1 MDKRDAG
8 KAKEAMFDYLMKIII
23 IGDSGVG
30 KTNILLRY
38 SEDRFVDNYLLTI
51 GINYLFK
58 VEDVDGVRIKI
69 QIWDTAGQDKYKTI
83 TRSYYNGS
91 HGVIVVY
98 SVDCRLSFMAVS
110 NCVSI

>member
-1 MDKRDAG
+1 MEKKNAAEIKDLA
-8 KAKEAMFDYLMKIII
+8 FDYLMKVII

-38 SEDRFVDNYLLTI
+38 SENRFVENYLLTI

-58 VEDVDGVRIKI
+58 IQNVDGVRIKI

-83 TRSYYNGS
+83 TRNYYNGS

-98 SVDCRLSFMAVS
+98 AVDCRLSFMAVS
-110 NCVSI
+110 NSIFI